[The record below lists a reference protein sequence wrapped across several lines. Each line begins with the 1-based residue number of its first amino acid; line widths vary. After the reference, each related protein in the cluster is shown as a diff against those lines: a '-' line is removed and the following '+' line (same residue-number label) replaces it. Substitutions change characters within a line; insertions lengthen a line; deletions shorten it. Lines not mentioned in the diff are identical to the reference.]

1 MPEDITQKLGF
12 DASSAIQELV
22 RLRQE
27 LQNFKQSLQ
36 NVSGGLRK
44 FPSAAVPAIKTFREL
59 ATAATSASAAIQSL
73 AVAGGVRQAA
83 AAVTNSFDQARTAVQ
98 GAGEAATQASTATK
112 AAADTTATAAKKS
125 GDAMDK
131 AGKAGQNAGKA
142 ISISW
147 KTIARVVQAQVIVRA
162 VNTIISSF
170 KEAREEAIQFSVA
183 VAEAFTIS
191 GGALGS
197 MDEMNERVRQLTL
210 SLGATSDVVAEGV
223 YQTLSNQVVEAGDA
237 LKFTEQAGKLAIA
250 TNSDL
255 KDAVNALSSVM
266 NSYGL
271 DVTEATQVSDVLFK
285 TVELGRTRLNEFGS
299 TLGRL
304 APLTSALGISYQEMA
319 AAVAAVTRKGVPTHT
334 ALTQILQVSQKLL
347 RPTEKLQE
355 LYNKWGVETGPE
367 AIERFGGL
375 AGVLIK
381 MKDET
386 AGNDA
391 AFSDLLGR
399 VRAIV
404 GALNL
409 TTDGA
414 NDLTDAL
421 DAMNSVGGE
430 TSKAMDE
437 IRESTG
443 RQAIEA
449 WNNLGTEMLTVGK
462 TLAEITTPL
471 AKGLQ
476 VIVDNMNSVIAVTV
490 AVGVGFI
497 ALRAQAAAASSQMG
511 VMALSVKGVGAALM
525 SVLPIAILAAA
536 AFAAVKAAEAW
547 ADWADSATE
556 NAERIANAETALT
569 AAHERGTRERVE
581 TSRKEF
587 AAQTKVAG
595 TFFTE
600 MSQLYQKD
608 ASEFETRSEVI
619 GKVLDSTLSRLM
631 KRRAD
636 AVKIVR
642 DAVIEAD
649 DAIRTSAEKQA
660 TAQDKLDELNF
671 KRRLRRLG
679 ARRAATAV
687 HQRAEQTAARAAQ
700 AFATAGADEEAQ
712 AGARKLSQVAEVRAA
727 EDASHQ
733 KTLGNF
739 KGIQRAEKVLEG
751 ILQTRISGEK
761 AFQAERTKL
770 RDSEHR
776 TELQRLEETGQAVEV
791 LLEKMKDLADPT
803 GKTFAQME
811 ADTQRIAELVPEF
824 ARNLQG
830 AFDFDAFEGLGLPA
844 GIEELKTGVAEAFD
858 KATFDWT
865 RATADFKNAVTSQ
878 EYDVPVTLKISN
890 EGFIEQFVASFG
902 EVDLLGDPGQRAA
915 KELKT
920 AQDIVQR
927 TEEAGRGVANSL
939 DIITDRAGT
948 IRSSLDISDLL
959 STWEKFYAVGARKAP
974 FENMEEYHERVR
986 KAVPELDALRGKV
999 LELTNSLE
1007 TSGKTGQAV
1016 IDEQRTAYKEI
1027 IDEAKRLE
1035 EEDIVSQNA
1044 LNNLKL
1050 STDRL
1055 KEMGAEVTKIKAFDE
1070 SVSDIRAGTYEV
1082 ALTRLSETSAQAKEL
1097 VLTEELL
1104 GTKTKARNT
1113 ELERSIAIHK
1123 LLNQGSQDNVTA
1135 TDSEKEAVDSLST
1148 AYEGA
1153 AEARKKL
1160 NEAGARG
1167 EAGDAGAAG
1176 PAGGE
1181 EAAAPSVDAL
1191 AAQAAA
1197 AQQLQAELLLVN
1209 TEFANVISSA
1219 SGLTTAVSA
1228 PLEPAIQLR
1237 DAFMGISQAIAGV
1250 SAAMPLVTGQLS
1262 GATSIAGA
1270 LTSALNQSAT
1280 AVSAITQATGSL
1292 SSSLAAAAGAGNTMA
1307 ASMNAAAAAA
1317 VKAAQACAKAAQ
1329 QCAGGSARASNGGR
1343 FFADGGRGTDT
1354 VPAMLTPGEFV
1365 VNAKSARNFF
1375 PQLQAINAGQSP
1387 VYREQGGQVTNIGDV
1402 NVTLQGGDGPPAQ
1415 TIREIGNGLRREL
1428 RRKTVKLY

>member
-12 DASSAIQELV
+12 DASDAIQELV

-36 NVSGGLRK
+36 NVSGSLRK
-44 FPSAAVPAIKTFREL
+44 FPSAATPAIKTFREL
-59 ATAATSASAAIQSL
+59 GTAATSASAAIQSL

-83 AAVTNSFDQARTAVQ
+83 AAVTSSFDQARTSLQ
-98 GAGEAATQASTATK
+98 GAGEAATQAGQ
-112 AAADTTATAAKKS
+112 ATAAASDKTAKAAKTS
-125 GDAMDK
+125 GDAMSE
-131 AGKAGQNAGKA
+131 AGKAGQQAGKA

-183 VAEAFTIS
+183 TAEAFTIS

-210 SLGATSDVVAEGV
+210 SLGATGEVVAEGV

-237 LKFTEQAGKLAIA
+237 LKFTEQAGRLAIA

-271 DVTEATQVSDVLFK
+271 DVTEAAQVSDVLFK

-347 RPTEKLQE
+347 RPTEKLQD

-375 AGVLIK
+375 AGVLVK

-391 AFSDLLGR
+391 EFSNLLGR

-414 NDLTDAL
+414 NDLTAAF
-421 DAMNSVGGE
+421 DAMKNVGGE
-430 TSKAMDE
+430 TSTAMDQ

-476 VIVDNMNSVIAVTV
+476 VIVDNMNSVIAVTG
-490 AVGVGFI
+490 AVGVGFL
-497 ALRAQAAAASSQMG
+497 ALRAQSAAASAQMG
-511 VMALSVKGVGAALM
+511 IMALSIKGVGAALM
-525 SVLPIAILAAA
+525 SVLPVAVLAAA
-536 AFAAVKAAEAW
+536 AFAAVQAAEAW
-547 ADWADSATE
+547 ADWADTATE
-556 NAERIANAETALT
+556 SSERIANAERSLT
-569 AAHERGTRERVE
+569 AEHERGTRERVE
-581 TSRKEF
+581 ATRKEF
-587 AAQTKVAG
+587 AEQTKFAG
-595 TFFTE
+595 QFFTE
-600 MSQLYQKD
+600 LSQQYQKD
-608 ASEFETRSEVI
+608 TSEFETRSDVI
-619 GKVLDSTLSRLM
+619 GKVLDNTLSNLM
-631 KRRAD
+631 KKRAD
-636 AVKIVR
+636 AVKLVK

-649 DAIRTSAEKQA
+649 DAIKSSAEKQA

-671 KRRLRRLG
+671 KKRLRRLG

-687 HQRAEQTAARAAQ
+687 HRRAEQTAGRASQ
-700 AFATAGADEEAQ
+700 AFAAAGADEEAQ
-712 AGARKLSQVAEVRAA
+712 AGARKLSQLAEVRAA

-739 KGIQRAEKVLEG
+739 KGIERAEKVLAG
-751 ILQTRISGEK
+751 ILKTRIAGEK
-761 AFQAERTKL
+761 SFQEARTSL
-770 RDSEHR
+770 RDNEHQA
-776 TELQRLEETGQAVEV
+776 ELQRLEETGVAVEV
-791 LLEKMKDLADPT
+791 LIEKMKKLADPT
-803 GKTFAQME
+803 GKSFAQMQE
-811 ADTQRIAELVPEF
+811 DTERIAEIIPEF
-824 ARNLQG
+824 AKNLQG
-830 AFDFDAFEGLGLPA
+830 AFDFSAFESLGLPE
-844 GIEELKTGVAEAFD
+844 GIEQLKVGVAEAFD
-858 KATFDWT
+858 TATFDWSQATDAFRT
-865 RATADFKNAVTSQ
+865 RLTSQ
-878 EYDVPVTLKISN
+878 KYEVPVTLKITD

-902 EVDLLGDPGQRAA
+902 EIDLLGDPGKRAA
-915 KELKT
+915 QQTKT

-927 TEEAGRGVANSL
+927 TEEAARGVATSL
-939 DIITDRAGT
+939 DLISDRAST
-948 IRSSLDISDLL
+948 IRNNLDISDLL
-959 STWEKFYAVGARKAP
+959 SSWDKFYAVGARKAP

-999 LELTNSLE
+999 LELAHSLE
-1007 TSGKTGQAV
+1007 TSGQTGKAITDDQK
-1016 IDEQRTAYKEI
+1016 QAYKEI

-1035 EEDIVSQNA
+1035 QEDIVSQNV

-1055 KEMGAEVTKIKAFDE
+1055 KGMGAELKKIQAFDE
-1070 SVSDIRAGTYEV
+1070 SVSDIRVGAYETS
-1082 ALTRLSETSAQAKEL
+1082 LRLLSEQGEKTKEA

-1104 GTKTKARNT
+1104 GTEKGKTTTA
-1113 ELERSIAIHK
+1113 LERSVETQEQ
-1123 LLNQGSQDNVTA
+1123 LNQSAKDGVTSIE
-1135 TDSEKEAVDSLST
+1135 SETTAVDALAA
-1148 AYEGA
+1148 AYDNAASA
-1153 AEARKKL
+1153 AEERWSITQQPDVAGRPGIEDE
-1160 NEAGARG
+1160 EAGS
-1167 EAGDAGAAG
+1167 
-1176 PAGGE
+1176 
-1181 EAAAPSVDAL
+1181 SVDAL
-1191 AAQAAA
+1191 AAQTTA

-1209 TEFANVISSA
+1209 TGFATVISSA

-1237 DAFMGISQAIAGV
+1237 DAFTGISQAVAGV
-1250 SAAMPLVTGQLS
+1250 SAAMPLVTGQLT

-1292 SSSLAAAAGAGNTMA
+1292 TSSLASAAGAGNSMA

-1329 QCAGGSARASNGGR
+1329 QCSGGNVRAATGGR
-1343 FFADGGRGTDT
+1343 FFASGGRGTDT
-1354 VPAMLTPGEFV
+1354 IPAMLTPGEFV

-1402 NVTLQGGDGPPAQ
+1402 NVTVENGEAPTQTVRDIAKGLQ
-1415 TIREIGNGLRREL
+1415 REL